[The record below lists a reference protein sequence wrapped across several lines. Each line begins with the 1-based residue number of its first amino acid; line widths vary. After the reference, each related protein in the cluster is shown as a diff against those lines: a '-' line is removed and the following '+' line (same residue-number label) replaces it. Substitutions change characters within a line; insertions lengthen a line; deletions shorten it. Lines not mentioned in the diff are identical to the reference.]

1 MVSFFG
7 IIAFVAASYGLYAQ
21 IHKKEIAQAVAAY
34 IVTVLTIIIAVVSF
48 QNSPNTT
55 LVEQEDIAKESAKP
69 TSTSTIQ
76 PVDSEDDGESEKKL
90 NTKETNETET
100 MSFTGNKISGIM
112 DGEDSREE
120 QYMATQT
127 GIYRFDF
134 DIDDVNKGYCFY
146 ILDSKQEEVQRGYSS
161 DSGINAYM
169 ESGMEYTLVVEHSE
183 QEEEVEYCISI
194 HSPDGI
200 ENIEGKS
207 IKGEISYIGQEKE
220 YIYSAQRS
228 GIYRFDFDIDDV
240 NNDYVFQVYDSK
252 NNELL
257 YKKFSDKGGTIE
269 LTKGEIYKV
278 KVVQNEGMP
287 KYTIKIGVPNK
298 IKDVQEDKITG
309 EIKYNDQ
316 TDTFNYTTPRTGVY
330 RFDFEI
336 DDVNNEYDFKIF
348 DEKRE
353 EIVNTYSSNEG
364 KTVEL
369 QKGKKYEIQI
379 GQNTGFAKYAIQ
391 IHIPNKV
398 YTINNNVISGSIS
411 YIDQQNVYYYTPK
424 RTGTYGFSFGINNA
438 ENSYRISLFD
448 SKNEVIFDT
457 YSSNECKE
465 VELKKNQKYR
475 LHVNYSRGFEK
486 YKISIKQI

>member
-169 ESGMEYTLVVEHSE
+169 ESGMESNTRAHS
-183 QEEEVEYCISI
+183 
-194 HSPDGI
+194 
-200 ENIEGKS
+200 
-207 IKGEISYIGQEKE
+207 
-220 YIYSAQRS
+220 
-228 GIYRFDFDIDDV
+228 
-240 NNDYVFQVYDSK
+240 
-252 NNELL
+252 L
-257 YKKFSDKGGTIE
+257 
-269 LTKGEIYKV
+269 
-278 KVVQNEGMP
+278 
-287 KYTIKIGVPNK
+287 
-298 IKDVQEDKITG
+298 
-309 EIKYNDQ
+309 
-316 TDTFNYTTPRTGVY
+316 
-330 RFDFEI
+330 
-336 DDVNNEYDFKIF
+336 
-348 DEKRE
+348 
-353 EIVNTYSSNEG
+353 
-364 KTVEL
+364 
-369 QKGKKYEIQI
+369 
-379 GQNTGFAKYAIQ
+379 
-391 IHIPNKV
+391 
-398 YTINNNVISGSIS
+398 
-411 YIDQQNVYYYTPK
+411 
-424 RTGTYGFSFGINNA
+424 
-438 ENSYRISLFD
+438 
-448 SKNEVIFDT
+448 
-457 YSSNECKE
+457 
-465 VELKKNQKYR
+465 
-475 LHVNYSRGFEK
+475 
-486 YKISIKQI
+486 

>member
-134 DIDDVNKGYCFY
+134 D
-146 ILDSKQEEVQRGYSS
+146 
-161 DSGINAYM
+161 
-169 ESGMEYTLVVEHSE
+169 
-183 QEEEVEYCISI
+183 
-194 HSPDGI
+194 
-200 ENIEGKS
+200 
-207 IKGEISYIGQEKE
+207 
-220 YIYSAQRS
+220 
-228 GIYRFDFDIDDV
+228 
-240 NNDYVFQVYDSK
+240 
-252 NNELL
+252 
-257 YKKFSDKGGTIE
+257 
-269 LTKGEIYKV
+269 
-278 KVVQNEGMP
+278 
-287 KYTIKIGVPNK
+287 
-298 IKDVQEDKITG
+298 
-309 EIKYNDQ
+309 
-316 TDTFNYTTPRTGVY
+316 
-330 RFDFEI
+330 I

>member
-228 GIYRFDFDIDDV
+228 GIYRFDF
-240 NNDYVFQVYDSK
+240 
-252 NNELL
+252 
-257 YKKFSDKGGTIE
+257 
-269 LTKGEIYKV
+269 
-278 KVVQNEGMP
+278 
-287 KYTIKIGVPNK
+287 
-298 IKDVQEDKITG
+298 
-309 EIKYNDQ
+309 
-316 TDTFNYTTPRTGVY
+316 
-330 RFDFEI
+330 EI

>member
-134 DIDDVNKGYCFY
+134 DIDDVN
-146 ILDSKQEEVQRGYSS
+146 
-161 DSGINAYM
+161 
-169 ESGMEYTLVVEHSE
+169 
-183 QEEEVEYCISI
+183 
-194 HSPDGI
+194 
-200 ENIEGKS
+200 
-207 IKGEISYIGQEKE
+207 
-220 YIYSAQRS
+220 
-228 GIYRFDFDIDDV
+228 
-240 NNDYVFQVYDSK
+240 NDYVFQVYDSK
-252 NNELL
+252 NNVLL
-257 YKKFSDKGGTIE
+257 YKNFSDKGGTIE
-269 LTKGEIYKV
+269 LTKGDIYKV

>member
-69 TSTSTIQ
+69 TSTSTIL

-134 DIDDVNKGYCFY
+134 DIDDVN
-146 ILDSKQEEVQRGYSS
+146 
-161 DSGINAYM
+161 
-169 ESGMEYTLVVEHSE
+169 
-183 QEEEVEYCISI
+183 
-194 HSPDGI
+194 
-200 ENIEGKS
+200 
-207 IKGEISYIGQEKE
+207 
-220 YIYSAQRS
+220 
-228 GIYRFDFDIDDV
+228 
-240 NNDYVFQVYDSK
+240 NDYVFQVYDSK

-257 YKKFSDKGGTIE
+257 YKNFSDKGGTIE
-269 LTKGEIYKV
+269 LTKGDIYKV